1 MDNDNDD
8 DGDDDA
14 DGFDDDND
22 DNDDD
27 SDDND
32 DDNQVEKRD
41 KKARLIGLL
50 RELGG
55 AKTLVFL
62 RYLHKNTN
70 IQIPQNLVC

>member
-1 MDNDNDD
+1 MDNEDDGDDDDDFDNDNDD
-8 DGDDDA
+8 YDDYDDD
-14 DGFDDDND
+14 DDDY
-22 DNDDD
+22 
-27 SDDND
+27 D

-70 IQIPQNLVC
+70 TQIPQNLVC